1 MYPAFN
7 PSTTDY
13 VSRCNAS
20 TPLTVSI
27 GAPSG
32 TAVSVDY
39 RPWQAGI
46 FDDTVPLAQ
55 GQDVAVAV
63 LPPSGPETAYYIR
76 CLPSDFPN
84 WSVQQTAASQA
95 AGFVGMVIGTGNPVP
110 TSSHCTVFNS
120 QGVPVWWSPTLFA
133 LYCTVLPDGNIGW
146 IFNGNLE
153 EHRLDGSTLTTISP
167 APVPGGLADGHDLLV
182 LPNGDYVLVADTTRS
197 GVDLSAELGSSY
209 TSTSIS
215 DPVIEEF
222 TSSGSLVGSWDT
234 YDHIPVSEWD
244 PQWYGQTTP
253 CPTGSVPTCYDVYH
267 WNSIEY
273 TGSGFM
279 VSYRHLDAVYNIVES
294 TSQLQSSDTIQ
305 WKLGSSPGQPTTE
318 VPGESLT
325 VTNDPVFT
333 PSDPSTCTATADP
346 CHFGGQHDARLNSDG
361 TVSLYDDGT
370 GISPARPP
378 RAVRY
383 AIDTTAMTATLEESV
398 TDAAAPP
405 ASICCGSARKLVGGD
420 WVIGWGGTNV
430 ATENAAADGAE
441 TLRLQFD
448 PNVLIYRMVPLT
460 SSQFNLYALRAGMDA
475 QYANSTTAHSE
486 TTTKPTALTP

>member
-7 PSTTDY
+7 PSATDY
-13 VSRCNAS
+13 VSRCNAG

-32 TAVSVDY
+32 TAVSVNY
-39 RPWQAGI
+39 QPWQAGI
-46 FDDTVPLAQ
+46 FNDTVSLAQ
-55 GQDVAVAV
+55 GQETAVAV
-63 LPPSGPETAYYIR
+63 LAPSGAETAYYIR

-84 WSVQQTAASQA
+84 WTVTQPAPSQA
-95 AGFVGMVIGTGNPVP
+95 DGFVGMVVGTGNPVP

-153 EHRLDGSTLTTISP
+153 EHNLDGSLKQMISP
-167 APVPGGLADGHDLLV
+167 STGGVADGHDLLL
-182 LPNGDYVLVADTTRS
+182 LPNGDYVLVAGTTRT
-197 GVDLSAELGSSY
+197 VDLSAEGKSS
-209 TSTSIS
+209 SALIS

-222 TSSGSLVGSWDT
+222 TSTGTLVGSWDT
-234 YDHIPVSEWD
+234 YDHIPATEWD
-244 PQWYGQTTP
+244 PQWRTQTTP
-253 CPTGSVPTCYDVYH
+253 CPTGGETCYDVYH

-273 TGSGFM
+273 TGSGFI
-279 VSYRHLDAVYNIVES
+279 VSYRHLDAVYNIEES
-294 TSQLQSSDTIQ
+294 ASHLQSTDTVQ
-305 WKLGSSPGQPTTE
+305 WKLGSYSGGPTSGLT
-318 VPGESLT
+318 GENLT

-333 PSDPSTCTATADP
+333 PSDSSTCTATPDP
-346 CHFGGQHDARLNSDG
+346 CHFGGQHDARLNGDG

-370 GISPARPP
+370 GISPARAP

-383 AIDTTAMTATLEESV
+383 AIDTTHMTATLVESI
-398 TDAAAPP
+398 TDAAAPQ
-405 ASICCGSARKLVGGD
+405 ASICCGSARKLADGD

-430 ATENAAADGAE
+430 ATENTSPDGSE
-441 TLRLQFD
+441 TLRMTFD
-448 PNVLIYRMVPLT
+448 PNVLIYRMLPLT
-460 SSQFNLYALRAGMDA
+460 SSQFNLDALRAGMDA

-486 TTTKPTALTP
+486 TTTKPSALTP